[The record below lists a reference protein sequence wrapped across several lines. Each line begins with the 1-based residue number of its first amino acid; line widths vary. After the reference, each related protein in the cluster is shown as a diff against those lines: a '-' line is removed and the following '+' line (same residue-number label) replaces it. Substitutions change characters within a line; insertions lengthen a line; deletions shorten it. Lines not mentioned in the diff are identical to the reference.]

1 MSNLFSLSDIKNHP
15 SRSGFDLSKHMPFTA
30 KAGELLPVYSQFVY
44 AKETYRLGHRHF
56 TRTQPVNTAAFLRT
70 REYFDWYFVPLRLL
84 NKNLPSAIVQMAKNP
99 TAATDPLT
107 NKSITYD
114 FPHTQLF
121 YTTGQLSLSNAVDF
135 MYGYSAGSETYPR
148 ILNAFGFGAAQ
159 GAVKLLSY
167 LGFGNFKHGASIGG
181 KNFGISSDP
190 NFSLIP
196 AYHLNKNVNLLELF
210 AYQKIYA
217 DHFRYSQWEQN
228 EAYTYNFDYYS
239 GGNFMNLYDTYE
251 KKKKFAA
258 NHNFLTLRYGNW
270 PKDLFM
276 GLMPDQQLGEVAT
289 ISLAEGG
296 NEKVFDVAMFHSKLP
311 SSMVTPLLGKSTSPN
326 LADGVDVIQARSGA
340 TPGTPYPLG
349 VSVTSDFV
357 ASFNV
362 LQLRTA
368 QALQKWK
375 EVSLVADQTYL
386 GQVEAHLG
394 VKLSSALA
402 DVSMYIGGSASNL
415 SINEVENNNLS
426 DGNQA
431 TLAGK
436 GVGSGSSSETFVA
449 PDYGILMCIYHVQP
463 ILDYAITGQSWFKQI
478 VNTQDLPIPEFDRIG
493 LESVRISELFNQP
506 QITPSMGNFVMGY
519 APRFYGLKTE
529 VDQIQGAFRSTLRNW
544 VVALDADRLSTWLGN
559 SVTHTSTGS
568 FLNYSFFKIN
578 PAILNTVFSVNADST
593 WDTDQF
599 LVNAYFDVKAVRPF
613 DYDGMPY

>member
-30 KAGELLPVYSQFVY
+30 KAGELLPVCSYFVY
-44 AKETYRLGHRHF
+44 PKEKYRLSHRHF

-99 TAATDPLT
+99 TSATDPLT

-114 FPHTQLF
+114 FPYTQLF
-121 YTTGQLSLSNAVDF
+121 WTPRQQSLENFVD
-135 MYGYSAGSETYPR
+135 MLYGYTAGSESYPK
-148 ILNAFGFGAAQ
+148 IKNAFGFGAAAL
-159 GAVKLLSY
+159 AVKLLTY
-167 LGFGNFKHGASIGG
+167 LDFGNFKHSLGVGG
-181 KNFGISSDP
+181 KNYGVSSDP
-190 NFSLIP
+190 DFDLRASSV
-196 AYHLNKNVNLLELF
+196 LNKNVNLIELF

-217 DHFRYSQWEQN
+217 DHYRFSQWEQN
-228 EAYTYNFDYYS
+228 EAYTYNFDYYA
-239 GGNFMNLYDTYE
+239 GGNFLNLLDTYG
-251 KKKKFAA
+251 KKKKYVAG
-258 NHNFLTLRYGNW
+258 HNILTLRYANW

-289 ISLAEGG
+289 VSLGTDG
-296 NEKVFDVAMFHSKLP
+296 FSF
-311 SSMVTPLLGKSTSPN
+311 TPLKGLFFDDEGNSVLQN
-326 LADGVDVIQARSGA
+326 LK
-340 TPGTPYPLG
+340 GTPNGQNPGSPVTLVTTKEIPTSVPASPLG
-349 VSVTSDFV
+349 VFLKSFVT
-357 ASFNV
+357 SFNV
-362 LQLRTA
+362 IQLRTA

-415 SINEVENNNLS
+415 SINEVENNNLV
-426 DGNQA
+426 DGQA

-449 PDYGILMCIYHVQP
+449 PDYGILMCLYHVQP
-463 ILDYAITGQSWFKQI
+463 ILDYTMTGQPWFKQI
-478 VNTQDLPIPEFDRIG
+478 INTQDLPIPEFDKIG
-493 LESVRISELFNQP
+493 LESVRISQLFNQAEV
-506 QITPSMGNFVMGY
+506 TTALGNFVMGY
-519 APRFYGLKTE
+519 APRFYGLKTD
-529 VDQIQGAFRSTLRNW
+529 VDHVQGAFRSTLKNW
-544 VVALDADRLSTWLGN
+544 VVTLDLSRLSRWFGN
-559 SVTHTSTGS
+559 SVVNTETGS
-568 FLNYSFFKIN
+568 YLNYSFFKVN
-578 PAILNTVFSVNADST
+578 PAMLDTVFSVAADDT

-599 LVNAYFDVKAVRPF
+599 LVNAYFDIKAVRPF

>member
-30 KAGELLPVYSQFVY
+30 KAGELLPVYSLFVY
-44 AKETYRLGHRHF
+44 PKERYRLSHRHF

-99 TAATDPLT
+99 TTATDPLT

-114 FPHTQLF
+114 FPYTQLF
-121 YTTGQLSLSNAVDF
+121 WTPGQSSLENAVD
-135 MYGYSAGSETYPR
+135 MLYGYTAGSEVFPK
-148 ILNAFGFGAAQ
+148 IKNAFGFEAA
-159 GAVKLLSY
+159 ALTTKLLSY
-167 LGFGNFKHGASIGG
+167 FDFGNFKQSLGVGG
-181 KNFGISSDP
+181 KNYGVSSDP
-190 NFSLIP
+190 DFDLRASSAI
-196 AYHLNKNVNLLELF
+196 NKNVNLTELF

-217 DHFRYSQWEQN
+217 DHYRFSQWEQN

-239 GGNFMNLYDTYE
+239 GGNFLNLYDSYE
-251 KKKKFAA
+251 KKKKFVA
-258 NHNFLTLRYGNW
+258 NHSFLTLRYANW

-289 ISLAEGG
+289 ISIGQDSVSFAPLKGYFHLDDG
-296 NEKVFDVAMFHSKLP
+296 NSELQAVKGVPSGQAAGSDISLVTTRNLP
-311 SSMVTPLLGKSTSPN
+311 SSP
-326 LADGVDVIQARSGA
+326 GA
-340 TPGTPYPLG
+340 SDLG
-349 VSVTSDFV
+349 VLQSQLIGSFSVI
-357 ASFNV
+357 
-362 LQLRTA
+362 QLRTA

-415 SINEVENNNLS
+415 SINEVENNNLV
-426 DGNQA
+426 DGQA

-449 PDYGILMCIYHVQP
+449 PDYGILMCLYHVQP
-463 ILDYAITGQSWFKQI
+463 ILDYTVTGQSWFKQI
-478 VNTQDLPIPEFDRIG
+478 TTTQDLPIPEFDRIG
-493 LESVRISELFNQP
+493 LESVRISSLFNQST
-506 QITPSMGNFVMGY
+506 ITPAMGNFVMGY
-519 APRFYGLKTE
+519 APRFYGLKT
-529 VDQIQGAFRSTLRNW
+529 DIDRIQGAFRSTLKNW
-544 VVALDADRLSTWLGN
+544 VVTLDASRLSVWFGN
-559 SVTHTSTGS
+559 SVTNTSTGS
-568 FLNYSFFKIN
+568 YLNYSFFKIN
-578 PAILNTVFSVNADST
+578 PSMLDTVFSVAADST

>member
-30 KAGELLPVYSQFVY
+30 KAGELLPVCSHFVY
-44 AKETYRLGHRHF
+44 PKEKYRLSHRHF

-84 NKNLPSAIVQMAKNP
+84 NKNLPSAIVQMSKNP
-99 TAATDPLT
+99 TSATDPLT

-121 YTTGQLSLSNAVDF
+121 YTTRNLSLENAVEY
-135 MYGYSAGSETYPR
+135 MYGYSSGSETYPR

-159 GAVKLLSY
+159 GAIKLLSY
-167 LGFGNFKHGASIGG
+167 LDFGNFRQAATMGG

-190 NFSLIP
+190 NFSLV
-196 AYHLNKNVNLLELF
+196 ASSVCNKNVNLIELF

-217 DHFRYSQWEQN
+217 DHYRFSQWEQN
-228 EAYTYNFDYYS
+228 EAYTYNFDYYA
-239 GGNFMNLYDTYE
+239 GGNFMNLFDTYE

-258 NHNFLTLRYGNW
+258 NHNFLTLRYSNW

-289 ISLAEGG
+289 VSLSVDESS
-296 NEKVFDVAMFHSKLP
+296 FLP
-311 SSMVTPLLGKSTSPN
+311 LKGHFAGDN
-326 LADGVDVIQARSGA
+326 GA
-340 TPGTPYPLG
+340 TSVQELKGVPNGRMPGSSVNLVTTKEISGPVSYTSIG
-349 VSVTSDFV
+349 VALESYVS
-357 ASFNV
+357 SFNV
-362 LQLRTA
+362 IQLRTA

-394 VKLSSALA
+394 VKLSAALA
-402 DVSMYIGGSASNL
+402 DISMYIGGSASNL
-415 SINEVENNNLS
+415 SINEVENNNLV
-426 DGNQA
+426 DGQA

-463 ILDYAITGQSWFKQI
+463 ILDYTITGQSWFKQI
-478 VNTQDLPIPEFDRIG
+478 INTQDLPIPEFDKIG
-493 LESVRISELFNQP
+493 LESVRISQLFNQP
-506 QITPSMGNFVMGY
+506 EINSVLGNFVMGY
-519 APRFYGLKTE
+519 APRFYGLKTDIDH
-529 VDQIQGAFRSTLRNW
+529 VQGAFRTTLKNW
-544 VVALDADRLSTWLGN
+544 VVTLDLSRLSRWLGN
-559 SVTHTSTGS
+559 SMLSTSSGS
-568 FLNYSFFKIN
+568 YLNYSFFKVN
-578 PAILNTVFSVNADST
+578 PAMLDTVFSVAVDDT

-599 LVNAYFDVKAVRPF
+599 LVNAYFDIKAVRPF

>member
-30 KAGELLPVYSQFVY
+30 KAGELLPVCSHFVY
-44 AKETYRLGHRHF
+44 PKEKYRLSHRHF

-84 NKNLPSAIVQMAKNP
+84 NKNLPSAIVQMSKNP
-99 TAATDPLT
+99 TSATDPLT

-121 YTTGQLSLSNAVDF
+121 YTTRNLSLENAVEY
-135 MYGYSAGSETYPR
+135 MYGYSSGSETYPR

-159 GAVKLLSY
+159 GAIKLLSY
-167 LGFGNFKHGASIGG
+167 LDFGNFRQAATMGG

-190 NFSLIP
+190 NFSLV
-196 AYHLNKNVNLLELF
+196 ASSVCNKNVNLIELF

-217 DHFRYSQWEQN
+217 DHYRFSQWEQN
-228 EAYTYNFDYYS
+228 EAYTYNFDYYA
-239 GGNFMNLYDTYE
+239 GGNFMNLFDTYE

-258 NHNFLTLRYGNW
+258 NHNFLTLRYSNW

-289 ISLAEGG
+289 VSLSVDESSFLPLKGHFAG
-296 NEKVFDVAMFHSKLP
+296 N
-311 SSMVTPLLGKSTSPN
+311 N
-326 LADGVDVIQARSGA
+326 GA
-340 TPGTPYPLG
+340 TSVQELKGVPNGRMPGSSVNLVTTKEISGPVSYSSIG
-349 VSVTSDFV
+349 VALESYVS
-357 ASFNV
+357 SFNV
-362 LQLRTA
+362 IQLRTA

-394 VKLSSALA
+394 VKLSAALA
-402 DVSMYIGGSASNL
+402 DISMYIGGSASNL
-415 SINEVENNNLS
+415 SINEVENNNLV
-426 DGNQA
+426 DGQA

-463 ILDYAITGQSWFKQI
+463 ILDYTITGQSWFKQI
-478 VNTQDLPIPEFDRIG
+478 INTQDLPIPEFDKIG
-493 LESVRISELFNQP
+493 LESVRISQLFNQP
-506 QITPSMGNFVMGY
+506 EINSVLGNFVMGY
-519 APRFYGLKTE
+519 APRFYGLKTDIDH
-529 VDQIQGAFRSTLRNW
+529 VQGAFRTTLKNW
-544 VVALDADRLSTWLGN
+544 VVTLDLSRLSRWLGN
-559 SVTHTSTGS
+559 SMLSTSSGS
-568 FLNYSFFKIN
+568 YLNYSFFKVN
-578 PAILNTVFSVNADST
+578 PAMLDTVFSVAVDDT

-599 LVNAYFDVKAVRPF
+599 LVNAYFYIKAVRPF

>member
-30 KAGELLPVYSQFVY
+30 KAGELLPVCSHFVY
-44 AKETYRLGHRHF
+44 PKEKYRLSHRHF

-84 NKNLPSAIVQMAKNP
+84 NKNLPSAIVQMSKNP
-99 TAATDPLT
+99 TSATDPLT
-107 NKSITYD
+107 NKSLTYD

-121 YTTGQLSLSNAVDF
+121 YTTGNLSIENAVEF
-135 MYGYSAGSETYPR
+135 MYGYTAGSETYPR

-167 LGFGNFKHGASIGG
+167 LDFGNFKQGTKLGG
-181 KNFGISSDP
+181 KNYGVSSDP
-190 NFSLIP
+190 NFSLL
-196 AYHLNKNVNLLELF
+196 ASLACNKNVNLIELF

-217 DHFRYSQWEQN
+217 DHYRFSQWEQN
-228 EAYTYNFDYYS
+228 EAYTYNFDYYA
-239 GGNFMNLYDTYE
+239 GGNFMNLYDTYA

-258 NHNFLTLRYGNW
+258 NHNFLTLRYANW

-276 GLMPDQQLGEVAT
+276 GLMPDQQLGEVST
-289 ISLAEGG
+289 ISLGSDGSSFSPLKGLFFDDRG
-296 NEKVFDVAMFHSKLP
+296 NVNIQDLKGAPTGQRPGSPVDLVTTKELP
-311 SSMVTPLLGKSTSPN
+311 EAT
-326 LADGVDVIQARSGA
+326 GA
-340 TPGTPYPLG
+340 SPLG
-349 VSVTSDFV
+349 VSLDAFVT
-357 ASFNV
+357 SFNV
-362 LQLRTA
+362 IQLRTA

-415 SINEVENNNLS
+415 SINEVENNNLV
-426 DGNQA
+426 DGQA

-449 PDYGILMCIYHVQP
+449 PDYGILMCLYHVQP
-463 ILDYAITGQSWFKQI
+463 ILDYTVTGQSWFKQI
-478 VNTQDLPIPEFDRIG
+478 INTQDLPIPEFDRIG
-493 LESVRISELFNQP
+493 LESVRITQLFNEP
-506 QITPSMGNFVMGY
+506 GVTPAFGNFVMGY
-519 APRFYGLKTE
+519 APRFYGLKTDIDH
-529 VDQIQGAFRSTLRNW
+529 VQGAFRSTLKNW
-544 VVALDADRLSTWLGN
+544 VVSLDLSRLSRWFGS
-559 SVTHTSTGS
+559 SVTSTSSGS
-568 FLNYSFFKIN
+568 HLNYSFFKVN
-578 PAILNTVFSVNADST
+578 PAMLDTVFSVAVDDT

-599 LVNAYFDVKAVRPF
+599 LVNAYFDIKAVRPF

>member
-30 KAGELLPVYSQFVY
+30 KAGELLPVCSHFVY
-44 AKETYRLGHRHF
+44 PKEKYRLSHRHF

-84 NKNLPSAIVQMAKNP
+84 NKNLPSAIVQMSKNP
-99 TAATDPLT
+99 TSATDPLT

-121 YTTGQLSLSNAVDF
+121 YTTGNLSIENAVEF
-135 MYGYSAGSETYPR
+135 MYGYTAGSESYPR

-159 GAVKLLSY
+159 GAIKLLSY
-167 LGFGNFKHGASIGG
+167 LDFGNFKQGANLGG
-181 KNFGISSDP
+181 KNYGVSSDP
-190 NFSLIP
+190 NFSLL
-196 AYHLNKNVNLLELF
+196 ASLACNKNVNLIELF

-217 DHFRYSQWEQN
+217 DHYRFSQWEQN
-228 EAYTYNFDYYS
+228 EAYTYNFDYYA

-258 NHNFLTLRYGNW
+258 NHNFLTLRYANW

-289 ISLAEGG
+289 ISLGVDGFPFSPLKGYFFGTGG
-296 NEKVFDVAMFHSKLP
+296 NTVLQDLKGVP
-311 SSMVTPLLGKSTSPN
+311 NGQRPGSSVELITTKEIPESVPAS
-326 LADGVDVIQARSGA
+326 
-340 TPGTPYPLG
+340 PLG
-349 VSVTSDFV
+349 VSLDSFV
-357 ASFNV
+357 SSFNV
-362 LQLRTA
+362 IQLRTA

-415 SINEVENNNLS
+415 SINEVENNNLV
-426 DGNQA
+426 DGQA

-449 PDYGILMCIYHVQP
+449 PDYGILMCLYHVQP
-463 ILDYAITGQSWFKQI
+463 ILDYTVTGQSWFKQI

-493 LESVRISELFNQP
+493 LESVRISQLFNEP
-506 QITPSMGNFVMGY
+506 GVTSALGNFVMGY
-519 APRFYGLKTE
+519 APRFYGLKTDIDH
-529 VDQIQGAFRSTLRNW
+529 VQGAFRTTLKNW
-544 VVALDADRLSTWLGN
+544 VVTLDLSRLSRWFGN
-559 SVTHTSTGS
+559 SVTSTSSGS
-568 FLNYSFFKIN
+568 HLNYSFFKVN
-578 PAILNTVFSVNADST
+578 PAMLDTVFSVAVDDT

-599 LVNAYFDVKAVRPF
+599 LVNAYFDIKAVRPF